1 MSTFVLLASLLAIFS
16 LALLLRPLLSRHPE
30 HGAGTA
36 RHQANLAVIRE
47 NLAELKQERSSGE
60 ISAEEFTRAEREL
73 QRRLL
78 DETPDSRPLPLI
90 EGQRGLKTAATI
102 GLLLPCLAIAGYFWL
117 GSPQALNPLLV
128 AQPGKMTPEQ
138 IEGMVGSLAERLASK
153 PDDIEGWL
161 MLGRSY
167 KSLGRL
173 PDAIKAFAHAESAM
187 QEDPD
192 FLTDYAD
199 LLAISAG
206 GDLEGKPL
214 SLIMQALKADP
225 GHVVGLWLAGTAA
238 YNRLDFSGAIAFWE
252 RATQDMPVES
262 EDRQMLQESIGEAKR
277 RMQAKAEPGKSVSG
291 RVELAPGVKAAPN
304 ETVFVFAR
312 PVDGGRFPLAVAKVA
327 VANLPFEFVL
337 DDSLAMAADKPISS
351 QRKVIVEARLSR
363 TGNAI
368 GKPGDLQ
375 SAPQTVA
382 LGQRKLTLQIDRDYA
397 PAAAK

>member
-1 MSTFVLLASLLAIFS
+1 MTAFVLLASLLAILS
-16 LALLLRPLLSRHPE
+16 LALLLWPLLRLRPAQGNDTE
-30 HGAGTA
+30 
-36 RHQANLAVIRE
+36 RRQANLAVIQE
-47 NLAELKQERSSGE
+47 NLAELKQERLSGE
-60 ISAEEFTRAEREL
+60 ISAEEFARAEREL

-78 DETPDSRPLPLI
+78 DENPDTQQRATTPGR
-90 EGQRGLKTAATI
+90 RGIKTAGAI
-102 GLLLPCLAIAGYFWL
+102 IVLLPCLAVAGYLWL

-173 PDAIKAFAHAESAM
+173 PDAINAFSHAETAM

-238 YNRLDFSGAIAFWE
+238 YNRHDFSSAIAFWE
-252 RATQDMPVES
+252 RATQDMPADS

-291 RVELAPGVKAAPN
+291 RVELAPGIKAAPN

-312 PVDGGRFPLAVAKVA
+312 PVEGSRFPLAVAKVS

-337 DDSLAMAADKPISS
+337 DDSLAMAADKPISG

-368 GKPGDLQ
+368 GKPGDMQ

-382 LGQRKLTLQIDRDYA
+382 LGKRNLTLQIDRDYT